1 MAPLVPSS
9 VSSTLPPPQR
19 AAAGSPAPSAPSKL
33 PLARPGRARGEACG
47 QPATGPEG
55 EAGGGGASHAGRCSA
70 APPPSLP
77 RRIQV
82 VAEDLEPGEVRE
94 GAGREAGA
102 ACGPRRRRRGRRASS
117 RTGEATRH
125 SGGRRA
131 GAPSGASGEGRPSS
145 RIRASPD
152 FFLIYF
158 FPDTPPICISDV
170 SMAYP
175 YRIRTFG

>member
-1 MAPLVPSS
+1 MAPLVLSS
-9 VSSTLPPPQR
+9 VSFTLPPPQR

-33 PLARPGRARGEACG
+33 PLAWPGRAHGEACGLCG

-102 ACGPRRRRRGRRASS
+102 ACGPRPRRRGRRASS

-125 SGGRRA
+125 SVGRRA
-131 GAPSGASGEGRPSS
+131 GAPSGASGKRRPSS
-145 RIRASPD
+145 RIRASPIRIQISIWI
-152 FFLIYF
+152 FFLFIF
-158 FPDTPPICISDV
+158 FRYSSDT
-170 SMAYP
+170 
-175 YRIRTFG
+175 YR